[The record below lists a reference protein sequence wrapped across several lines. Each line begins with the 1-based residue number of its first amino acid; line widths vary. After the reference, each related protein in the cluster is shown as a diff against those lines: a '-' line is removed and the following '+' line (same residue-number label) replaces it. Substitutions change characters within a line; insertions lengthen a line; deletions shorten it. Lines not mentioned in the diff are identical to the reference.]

1 MERWQWLVVVVV
13 AVFAAA
19 CGARKVYHQ
28 VRPGETL
35 ARIGATYGVPYEEIA
50 AANDLRDASR
60 IASGQRLWIP
70 GAPRPLRVPVVDMVA
85 LAPLERAALRT
96 RPPDAPRLA
105 WPLAAG
111 PVTSGFGP
119 RDGNPHDGID
129 IAAPIGAPVR
139 AAAAGEVVYLGT
151 LPGYGN
157 LIILRHA
164 RGYVTVYAHNDRHHA
179 RQGARVRAGELIAS
193 VGRSGRTTG
202 PNLHFEVRKDNVAYD
217 PLQFLPPR
225 LQARGTETHGAGTR
239 AGGG

>member
-1 MERWQWLVVVVV
+1 MEGWKRWLVVAVVLL
-13 AVFAAA
+13 AAA

-35 ARIGATYGVPYEEIA
+35 ARIGAAYGVPYEEIA
-50 AANDLRDASR
+50 AANDLRDPSR

-70 GAPRPLRVPVVDMVA
+70 GATHAVRVPAAGGLA

-96 RPPDAPRLA
+96 RPRDAPRLA

-111 PVTSGFGP
+111 PVTSGFGT
-119 RDGNPHDGID
+119 RDGQPHDGID

-157 LIILRHA
+157 LIIVRHA
-164 RGYVTVYAHNDRHHA
+164 RGYVTVYAHNERHHA

-225 LQARGTETHGAGTR
+225 LQARETETGGADTR